1 MADFNTAFERTMQFE
16 GGYSSGESGDPGGE
30 TYRGIARNS
39 HPEWTGWLI
48 IDAWK
53 GYPGFPL
60 TIDQYLKIELQRQ
73 VLSLYKNKYWAH
85 IQGDAIKSNSV
96 ANCLF
101 DIAVN
106 MGLTYAA
113 TSLQKALNAMN
124 YNSTTGKGFFNNLRI
139 DGIIGGTTL
148 AALNLILQQGEEN
161 LLLTMINCERGQ
173 KFITIANAF
182 PERRKFLR
190 GWMKRIRINLEG
202 LNDNISK

>member
-16 GGYSSGESGDPGGE
+16 GGYNSGENGDPGGE
-30 TYRGIARNS
+30 TYRGIARNH

-53 GYPGFPL
+53 GQKDFIAAL
-60 TIDQYLKIELQRQ
+60 RKNVELQQQ

-148 AALNLILQQGEEN
+148 AALNLILQQSEEN
-161 LLLTMINCERGQ
+161 LLLTMINCERGR

-190 GWMKRIRINLEG
+190 GWMKRIGVNLEG
-202 LNDNISK
+202 LK